1 EPRAPELLAEAAADA
16 ATRGA
21 PEAAARFL
29 HRALDEPIDA
39 TTRAALTFELARAEF
54 AAGGARAAEEAARGA
69 ARLSQDPR
77 ARARAEPR
85 EQVRP
90 RAERAWGDGQLL
102 EGEPV
107 DGTIWTLLTAAL
119 GWSGYLERDLE
130 ICDEVLEAASARGSP
145 LAFATA
151 SYCRI
156 WPQLQLG
163 R

>member
-1 EPRAPELLAEAAADA
+1 RGVEPRAPELLAEAAADA

-77 ARARAEPR
+77 ARARAELILG
-85 EQVRP
+85 
-90 RAERAWGDGQLL
+90 RALYAQARHG
-102 EGEPV
+102 
-107 DGTIWTLLTAAL
+107 
-119 GWSGYLERDLE
+119 
-130 ICDEVLEAASARGSP
+130 EAAAAFQGGLSQVDDESHVD
-145 LAFATA
+145 LAHELRAT
-151 SYCRI
+151 Y
-156 WPQLQLG
+156 
-163 R
+163 